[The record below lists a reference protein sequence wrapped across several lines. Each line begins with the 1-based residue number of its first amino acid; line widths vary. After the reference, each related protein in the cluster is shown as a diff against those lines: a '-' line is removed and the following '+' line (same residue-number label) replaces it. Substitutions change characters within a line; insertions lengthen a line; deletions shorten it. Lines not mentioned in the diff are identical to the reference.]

1 MHETDQILQRIAA
14 AARREKSAAPAGLP
28 FGLATRVIARLR
40 EGRAPSLWES
50 LALGALPVA
59 VTITLACVLWGSP
72 PVQRADDPE
81 TIARVMLQTQL
92 SVR

>member
-1 MHETDQILQRIAA
+1 MQEADKILQRIAA
-14 AARREKSAAPAGLP
+14 AARRDESSAPSELP
-28 FGLATRVIARLR
+28 FGLATRVIAKLR

-59 VTITLACVLWGSP
+59 VTITVACILWGAP
-72 PVQRADDPE
+72 PLERVDDPE